1 MRMDKDEL
9 ESRLARLEQAIAR
22 LTDELEQER
31 KINTAQQQ
39 AITARIQGQEWLEV
53 PTVGAIAFVLLL
65 LIGVLSLRIQLPGVE
80 FIPGEV
86 IIPLLEKPAIA
97 AVITALVAAVT
108 KKYSSQQSP

>member
-22 LTDELEQER
+22 LSDELEQER
-31 KINTAQQQ
+31 KVNTAQQQ

-97 AVITALVAAVT
+97 AVITALVAALT
-108 KKYSSQQSP
+108 KKYNSQQSP